1 MYNIYIT
8 EYLSNVQFIQ
18 IHQKVQSLRF
28 NTYIGSLKQNIS
40 MNRILTQKYYICLF
54 LVLLC
59 SERNYVNGSNSN
71 RNFLSSQTK
80 EDEDYTSANVITS
93 SHDTNGNLL
102 IFNDPIILDIQNFNE
117 IKTEAIVNLKES
129 SVEKIL
135 MIKASLCSLFRV
147 CNFF

>member
-1 MYNIYIT
+1 MT
-8 EYLSNVQFIQ
+8 EYLSKVQFIQ
-18 IHQKVQSLRF
+18 IHQTLLSLRLKAY
-28 NTYIGSLKQNIS
+28 TGSLKHKLS
-40 MNRILTQKYYICLF
+40 MNRILTQNYYVCLF

-59 SERNYVNGSNSN
+59 LERNYVNGSNSN

>member
-1 MYNIYIT
+1 MT
-8 EYLSNVQFIQ
+8 EYLSKVQFIQ
-18 IHQKVQSLRF
+18 IHQTLQSLRLKAY
-28 NTYIGSLKQNIS
+28 TGSLKHKLS
-40 MNRILTQKYYICLF
+40 MNRILTQNYYVCLF

-59 SERNYVNGSNSN
+59 LERNYVNGSNSN

>member
-1 MYNIYIT
+1 
-8 EYLSNVQFIQ
+8 
-18 IHQKVQSLRF
+18 
-28 NTYIGSLKQNIS
+28 
-40 MNRILTQKYYICLF
+40 MNRILTQNYYVCLF

-59 SERNYVNGSNSN
+59 LERNYVNGSNSN

-147 CNFF
+147 CNFL